1 MTAAYK
7 RVPRVP
13 DRNYSE
19 ALQHRGLGL
28 RFAAALEDDYA
39 RYNSDLSLPRVRL
52 GAGVALALYALF
64 FAFDAVLG
72 QRFLQAWSVALFALV
87 VAPVVLAPWLAAVLP
102 ALQRHVTLFTAP
114 AIAING
120 IAIALV
126 AASNTQ
132 ADNPFPYEVLAA
144 VLLYA
149 FFLGGLLFRVALPLA
164 IGITVFYLAADAV
177 AGLDGVTLAD
187 HAFALGTVVLLG
199 GIARWL
205 GERAERRAWLQS
217 QVLKGQALRDA
228 LTGLANRH
236 RAYDHVAAALAQ
248 ARRDGRSVGL
258 LLIDVDHFKK
268 YNDALGH
275 PAGDECLR
283 CIAMVLT
290 GIAHRPLDLEMRLGG
305 EEFAVF
311 LYDCTQAHA
320 EQIAEEIRATVEGMG
335 LPHPG
340 SPLGHVTVSVGVTAG
355 QPGHDD
361 RLDAL
366 IQRADPALY
375 QAKQAGRNLV
385 RVTPFPATAS
395 AAA

>member
-1 MTAAYK
+1 
-7 RVPRVP
+7 
-13 DRNYSE
+13 
-19 ALQHRGLGL
+19 
-28 RFAAALEDDYA
+28 
-39 RYNSDLSLPRVRL
+39 
-52 GAGVALALYALF
+52 
-64 FAFDAVLG
+64 
-72 QRFLQAWSVALFALV
+72 LFALV
-87 VAPVVLAPWLAAVLP
+87 VAPVVMAPWLAAALP
-102 ALQRHVTLFTAP
+102 GWQRYVTRFTGP

-120 IAIALV
+120 VAITLV

-132 ADNPFPYEVLAA
+132 AENAFPYEVLAG

-149 FFLGGLLFRVALPLA
+149 YFLGGLLFRVALPLA
-164 IGITVFYLAADAV
+164 AGITLFYLAVDTA
-177 AGLDGVTLAD
+177 AGLDAVTLAD
-187 HAFALGTVVLLG
+187 HAFALATVVVLG
-199 GIARWL
+199 GIARWM
-205 GERAERRAWLQS
+205 GERAERRAWLQA
-217 QVLKGQALRDA
+217 QVLKQQALRDA

-258 LLIDVDHFKK
+258 LLIDVDYFKR

-320 EQIAEEIRATVEGMG
+320 EQIAEDIRATIEGMG

-340 SPLGHVTVSVGVTAG
+340 SPVGLVTVSIGVAAG
-355 QPGHDD
+355 QPGADD
-361 RLDAL
+361 RLDTL

-375 QAKQAGRNLV
+375 QAKQSGRNLV
-385 RVTPFPATAS
+385 RVKPFPELASATA
-395 AAA
+395 